1 MEKPLTLAMPSR
13 LTSVN
18 AITDVELLTVDL
30 NHLLPYLTED
40 PNLIVEMIAFMAQR
54 IQILSIQVSS
64 MTFLS
69 SDKKVAHIL
78 IQLGTYFKEHE
89 SDMFYSIDYTHENI
103 AKLIGIARVTT
114 MKILKSFK
122 KKGWVSLEYRK
133 VKVLDEA
140 ALKEFLLA
148 SQE

>member
-1 MEKPLTLAMPSR
+1 
-13 LTSVN
+13 
-18 AITDVELLTVDL
+18 
-30 NHLLPYLTED
+30 
-40 PNLIVEMIAFMAQR
+40 
-54 IQILSIQVSS
+54 

-69 SDKKVAHIL
+69 SDKKVAYIL

-114 MKILKSFK
+114 TKILKSFK

-133 VKVLDEA
+133 VKVLDET